1 MAVATYNVRTLAVKG
16 KNVYGNAEGVL
27 AKARQL
33 GYDFIGQQETRR
45 WGKTEFS
52 AAGYR
57 VFRSG
62 QEKRSW
68 AGSQGIDMP

>member
-45 WGKTEFS
+45 WGKLS
-52 AAGYR
+52 L
-57 VFRSG
+57 
-62 QEKRSW
+62 
-68 AGSQGIDMP
+68 IHI